1 MAIPTT
7 TREYRLPKYDGYH
20 NLTVKEASLPPPK
33 ANEVLVKI
41 VAVSLQFRDLA
52 VAKGQY
58 SLGVKDNVVPGSDMA
73 GEIIAVGADVDGFK
87 KGDRVC
93 ANFALDH
100 IYGDVNEKIKNTGL
114 GAPIDGVLTEYKSFP
129 AHSLVHIPA
138 HLDYVQASTLPCA
151 ALTAYNALMGPTPL
165 KAGDTVLVQGTGGV
179 SVFALQF
186 AKASGAT
193 VIATSSSDEKLKTAK
208 ALGADHLINYRQV
221 PEWEKEVLKI
231 TGGRG
236 VDHVVEVGGPG
247 TLMKSLAAVRYAGWV
262 HVIGFVAGP
271 GDASNAPVVALT
283 KAAMIRGILIGSR
296 DQFESM
302 NRLITAQKLTPVVD
316 KVFSFDELKDAYA
329 YLESQKH
336 VGKVVVKIAK
346 E

>member
-20 NLTVKEASLPPPK
+20 NLTIKEATLPPPK

-41 VAVSLQFRDLA
+41 IAVSLQYRDLM
-52 VAKGQY
+52 VSKGQY
-58 SLGVKDNVVPGSDMA
+58 PLGHKDNVVPGSDMA
-73 GEIIAVGADVDGFK
+73 GEIIAVGADVAGFK

-100 IYGDVNEKIKNTGL
+100 VYGDVNEQIKNTGL
-114 GAPIDGVLTEYKSFP
+114 GAPIDGVLTEYRNFP

-138 HLDYVQASTLPCA
+138 HLSYVEASTLPCA
-151 ALTAYNALMGPTPL
+151 ALTAYNALNGPTPL

-179 SVFALQF
+179 SIFALQL

-193 VIATSSSDEKLKTAK
+193 VIATSSSDAKLKVAK
-208 ALGADHLINYRQV
+208 ELGADHLINYKQT
-221 PEWEKEVLKI
+221 PDWEKEVLRI
-231 TGGRG
+231 TEGRG

-247 TLMKSLAAVRYAGWV
+247 TLMKSLASVRYAGWV
-262 HVIGFVAGP
+262 HVIGFVAGA
-271 GDASNAPVVALT
+271 GDTSNAPVVALS

-296 DQFESM
+296 DQFEAM
-302 NRLITAQKLTPVVD
+302 NRLIVANKLKPIVD
-316 KVFSFDELKDAYA
+316 KVFSFEEAQEAYA

-336 VGKVVVKIAK
+336 VGKVVIKVAK
-346 E
+346 D